1 MASVSALVC
10 FLFLGDVVGHH
21 VGILNGADRAVQLP
35 SHLHDRFSLRAE
47 REPSVSVTHS
57 LDPA

>member
-1 MASVSALVC
+1 M
-10 FLFLGDVVGHH
+10 GHH